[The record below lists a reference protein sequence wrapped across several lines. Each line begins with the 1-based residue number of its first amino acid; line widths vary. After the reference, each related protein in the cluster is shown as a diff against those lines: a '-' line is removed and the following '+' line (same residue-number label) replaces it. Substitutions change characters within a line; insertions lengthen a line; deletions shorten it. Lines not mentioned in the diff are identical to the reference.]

1 MINTVNYRLDYCE
14 KNQYLGGIQVK
25 EQYYVALDIGSS
37 SVKVVVGE
45 KFHDGVN
52 IIGTGQTFTDGVSK
66 GMIRDFDLAKSGII
80 DTVKKAELLSNI
92 EIDEVFLK
100 VPITNSDIVFETETL
115 RFTGRET
122 EIDGELIEELLENI
136 RLKEISSEKEIV
148 TVFPVSFLVDD
159 LHEVE
164 DPKGILARESLTVRA
179 GVISVDRT
187 LFINMGN
194 CAEEAGLDIID
205 VTSDGF
211 NYAHILSDTEKEL
224 GAVVI
229 DIGADLTQYA
239 YYERGTLRYLN
250 VIDVGGNDIS
260 HAVAEEFNTDYHF
273 ANRAKEQYGHA
284 FYEKASDT
292 EKVTL
297 PQNSK
302 DGDIEVS
309 AKTLADVIEV
319 VTEDI
324 FMEIFEDLAENGITK
339 VNGGFVITGGTAN
352 LRGIKDL
359 VQDIVSEKVRIHIP
373 SQMGARK
380 PEFTSAIATIESGIL
395 FDELL
400 DYVTI
405 DNHANVYE
413 DIDEDEEIVETTDGS
428 FFSSL
433 FKERKEKNANIKT
446 NDDEEEKEEIS
457 YEEPYN
463 NEEARY
469 VEEDV
474 EIEPDES
481 DEDVNYV
488 DEAPKEKKS
497 DKTSFMKKVFKN
509 LFE

>member
-1 MINTVNYRLDYCE
+1 M
-14 KNQYLGGIQVK
+14 K

-92 EIDEVFLK
+92 EIEEVFLK

-148 TVFPVSFLVDD
+148 TVFPVSFLVDE

-205 VTSDGF
+205 VTSDAF
-211 NYAHILSDTEKEL
+211 NYTHILTDTEKEL

-229 DIGADLTQYA
+229 DMGADLTQYA
-239 YYERGTLRYLN
+239 YYERGTLRYAN
-250 VIDVGGNDIS
+250 VIDDGGNFVTNVI
-260 HAVAEEFNTDYHF
+260 AEEFNTDFHF
-273 ANRAKEQYGHA
+273 ANRAKEQYGQA

-292 EKVTL
+292 ETVTL
-297 PQNSK
+297 PQSNK
-302 DGDIEVS
+302 QEDIEIS
-309 AKTLADVIEV
+309 AKTLADVIEITV
-319 VTEDI
+319 EDI
-324 FMEIFEDLAENGITK
+324 LMDVFEDLAENGINK
-339 VNGGFVITGGTAN
+339 VSGGFILTGGTAN
-352 LRGIKDL
+352 LRGFKDL
-359 VQDIVSEKVRIHIP
+359 VQDIVSEKVRVHIP
-373 SQMGARK
+373 TQMGARK
-380 PEFTSAIATIESGIL
+380 PEYSSAIATIESGII

-405 DNHANVYE
+405 NNHDSVYQEGEE
-413 DIDEDEEIVETTDGS
+413 DDYVVTEEGS
-428 FFSSL
+428 FFTTL
-433 FKERKEKNANIKT
+433 FKERKEKNAHLQQ
-446 NDDEEEKEEIS
+446 DDVEEDIQ

-463 NEEARY
+463 DEEIRY
-469 VEEDV
+469 EDEEVEFEQVEEDTDSIDV
-474 EIEPDES
+474 KEES
-481 DEDVNYV
+481 R
-488 DEAPKEKKS
+488 EKKTS
-497 DKTSFMKKVFKN
+497 QKTSFMKKVFKN